1 MKAVHLGQ
9 VGLLAAKNTTVTL
22 KTLASETFPAST
34 VGIVLEGKF
43 TGAAATEN
51 DTEIMAYNGLSAA
64 GLAAAN
70 NAKITGG
77 TALKYVFATH
87 GTAGVVR
94 EVVTSAALEQVKITV
109 SVPAAAAGGTLDV
122 YMKILA

>member
-9 VGLLAAKNTTVTL
+9 VDLLASKNTTVTL
-22 KTLASETFPAST
+22 KTLAADTFPNGT
-34 VGIVLEGKF
+34 VGIAIEGKF

-51 DTEIMAYNGLSAA
+51 DTEIMAYNGLSSA

-87 GTAGVVR
+87 GAAGVVR
-94 EVVTSAALEQVKITV
+94 ETITNAALEQVKITV
-109 SVPAAAAGGTLDV
+109 SVPATAVGGTLDV